1 MLINLDIDLTMLTKD
16 KIQEGTNGHKYIKLT
31 VGTMRQP
38 DKYGNDLTVWVAQ
51 TKDERAA
58 KADRL
63 YVGKGKTFG
72 NKQEQP
78 SIPIVNGGLK
88 GDLPF

>member
-1 MLINLDIDLTMLTKD
+1 MILNLDIDLSSLPKD

-31 VGTMRQP
+31 VGSMRQP
-38 DKYGNDLTVWVAQ
+38 DKWGNDLTVWAAQ
-51 TKDERAA
+51 SKEERAA

-72 NKQEQP
+72 ERKESQAQP
-78 SIPIVNGGLK
+78 PCNFNNS
-88 GDLPF
+88 DLPF

>member
-1 MLINLDIDLTMLTKD
+1 MILNLDIDLTQLPKD

-38 DKYGNDLTVWVAQ
+38 DKWGNDLTVWVAQ

-58 KADRL
+58 KADRF

-72 NKQEQP
+72 EKKEPATPPCNF
-78 SIPIVNGGLK
+78 NNN
-88 GDLPF
+88 DLPF